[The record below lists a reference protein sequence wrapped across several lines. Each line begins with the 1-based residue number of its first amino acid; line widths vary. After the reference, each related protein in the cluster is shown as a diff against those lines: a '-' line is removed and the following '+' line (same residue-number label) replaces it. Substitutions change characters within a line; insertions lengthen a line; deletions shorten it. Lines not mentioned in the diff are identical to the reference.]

1 MDLRKD
7 IYFYADLASFPA
19 SGAANLLYV
28 DSATSLIYIWNG
40 ASYVASGAGGLK
52 YGGLW
57 NATTNNPTITS
68 GVGDT
73 GEYYIVGT
81 AGTTNIDGINDWAI
95 GDWIIFGGS
104 AWQKIDNSDKEGY
117 TTVEDEGTPL
127 TQRSTINFV
136 GSGVTAADS
145 GGKTVVT
152 IAAGSSSGVF
162 GIADTSGV
170 YTYYATLTLAM
181 ASATA
186 GQTIE
191 MFADVTETG
200 AVTITLKDGVNING
214 NGHTYTH
221 SYAAGN
227 SNTFQNI
234 SGAISCVISN
244 LRVIRSGRANGT
256 TGDYVLNA
264 TVNDSQFFFNGVF
277 MESTY
282 GNCVYLY
289 GTTFQYKPHSGD
301 LYAKAYL
308 TAITT
313 QGSITGFKGQSTSSG
328 RGIYALGGVIDK
340 CTGMSI
346 SGNGIDGG
354 VVSNS
359 YGFSTSGIGLGLA
372 GAFYNCYGNSVTYRA
387 GDGNAFYN
395 CVLISSSGF
404 AASNGQYRNCTLISA
419 SGNAAGPYLL
429 NKHDNCYLES
439 TSNVVVPG
447 PYTGEFRN
455 CTVVSLWNNAGGHAF
470 TIGNGSIITN
480 SHIKVEN
487 ASANCINFGSAVT
500 IKYASNVFAGA
511 TTAVNANVTQGVIN
525 TEDNQGNILL

>member
-1 MDLRKD
+1 MGVKISGLTAKGATIADTDLVEV
-7 IYFYADLASFPA
+7 SQ
-19 SGAANLLYV
+19 S
-28 DSATSLIYIWNG
+28 
-40 ASYVASGAGGLK
+40 AGG
-52 YGGLW
+52 GLYTSRSVTGA
-57 NATTNNPTITS
+57 NIKALVTDANMTTSDITTNDVSTAKHGFAPKAPNDTTKFLR
-68 GVGDT
+68 GD
-73 GEYYIVGT
+73 GT
-81 AGTTNIDGINDWAI
+81 WA
-95 GDWIIFGGS
+95 
-104 AWQKIDNSDKEGY
+104 
-117 TTVEDEGTPL
+117 VP
-127 TQRSTINFV
+127 
-136 GSGVTAADS
+136 
-145 GGKTVVT
+145 
-152 IAAGSSSGVF
+152 AAGSSSGRF
-162 GIADTSGV
+162 GIADSTGA
-170 YTYYATLTLAM
+170 YTFYTTLSLAITA
-181 ASATA
+181 ASA

-191 MFADVTETG
+191 MFTDYSETG
-200 AVTITLKDGVNING
+200 NVTITLKDGVNING

-282 GNCVYLY
+282 GNCVYLF
-289 GTTFQYKPHSGD
+289 GTTFQYKPHSGN

-313 QGSITGFKGQSTSSG
+313 QGSITGFRGQSTSSG
-328 RGIYALGGVIDK
+328 KGIYALGGVIDK

-359 YGFSTSGIGLGLA
+359 YGFSTSGIGLGVS
-372 GAFYNCYGNSVTYRA
+372 GFFYNCYGNSTTYRA

-395 CVLISSSGF
+395 CVLVSSSGF

-439 TSNVVVPG
+439 TSNVVVVG

-455 CTVVSLWNNAGGHAF
+455 CTVVSLWNNAGGHGF

-511 TTAVNANVTQGVIN
+511 TTAVNANVTQGVSN
-525 TEDNQGNILL
+525 SEDSQGNILI